1 MAELAPFSVKMKKNG
16 VAVIENKFVR
26 WEHDPAKGGELTGAY
41 VKNGTN
47 TNLLLQAQSTALC
60 PWVRGGWR
68 QYHHFETT
76 FGKADS
82 FVCEEVADG
91 FVKLE
96 YSSKLYDKDGK
107 TLPSAS
113 VKHTVLFHPD
123 GAASHTVKVKLT
135 KDMDL
140 GHIRIG
146 TLGVRDDMDRVA
158 VRPCSQAS
166 WAVELQNPCRWIDL
180 VHGKSRSDLPA
191 YRSRYLP
198 LSVTFVKNG
207 LEALE
212 MSMGDDL
219 GAWDNLGNSFPG
231 LAQGSVCE
239 ARDPWRYEAVF
250 APLDSP
256 RAGNIVKKGTYTFTY
271 RLALPFVKKNIL
283 PLDLAGGL
291 LRSDKTFEE
300 RWPTA
305 ADLKTCKKNKVS
317 MLRLHNDGDF
327 FANGIFWRDADYPPY
342 PADEMKKMDAVLEN
356 CNKNGITAVPYFS
369 VKEYH
374 PEAPDFEKYGPPS
387 TRRVVEGEACMET
400 FFGTSLFGIQMCLE
414 SDWFKVRKKSIQV
427 VMDNHAFNGLYFDWC
442 MGLEC
447 INPAHNHGKRHWD
460 NDKLLEFIEWSRAL
474 AGDKGKLYLHLT
486 NVPSLALENMGDM
499 ILTEETEYFDIFP
512 EMFTPHVHFLNIAP
526 RSICVMLPGATP
538 VQIRK
543 LALVTLLHHATLCV
557 DVVSPQS
564 TFDLYNEHAKDL
576 AEFTKYE
583 HHTAPGE
590 GIVRTDSD
598 KVGMSLYW
606 KGKKGLI
613 VLANLTEE
621 VQEGEWSIRMNGK
634 TLCGTAEVPAL
645 DFITIPV
652 EL

>member
-68 QYHHFETT
+68 QYHHFETAL
-76 FGKADS
+76 GKADS

-166 WAVELQNPCRWIDL
+166 WAVELQNPCQWIDL

-291 LRSDKTFEE
+291 LRSDKPFEE

-374 PEAPDFEKYGPPS
+374 PEAPEFEKYGPLS

-400 FFGTSLFGIQMCLE
+400 FFGTSLF
-414 SDWFKVRKKSIQV
+414 
-427 VMDNHAFNGLYFDWC
+427 
-442 MGLEC
+442 
-447 INPAHNHGKRHWD
+447 
-460 NDKLLEFIEWSRAL
+460 
-474 AGDKGKLYLHLT
+474 
-486 NVPSLALENMGDM
+486 
-499 ILTEETEYFDIFP
+499 
-512 EMFTPHVHFLNIAP
+512 
-526 RSICVMLPGATP
+526 
-538 VQIRK
+538 
-543 LALVTLLHHATLCV
+543 
-557 DVVSPQS
+557 
-564 TFDLYNEHAKDL
+564 
-576 AEFTKYE
+576 
-583 HHTAPGE
+583 
-590 GIVRTDSD
+590 
-598 KVGMSLYW
+598 
-606 KGKKGLI
+606 
-613 VLANLTEE
+613 
-621 VQEGEWSIRMNGK
+621 
-634 TLCGTAEVPAL
+634 
-645 DFITIPV
+645 
-652 EL
+652 

>member
-1 MAELAPFSVKMKKNG
+1 
-16 VAVIENKFVR
+16 
-26 WEHDPAKGGELTGAY
+26 
-41 VKNGTN
+41 
-47 TNLLLQAQSTALC
+47 TNLLLQAQSTAFC

-68 QYHHFETT
+68 QYHHFETAL
-76 FGKADS
+76 GKADS

-166 WAVELQNPCRWIDL
+166 WAVELQNPCQWIDL

-256 RAGNIVKKGTYTFTY
+256 APGTSSKRERTHSPTVWRCPLSRRTSCRWIWRADFSAATNPLKNAGPP
-271 RLALPFVKKNIL
+271 LPISKHARRTKSACCVCTTTATSL
-283 PLDLAGGL
+283 
-291 LRSDKTFEE
+291 
-300 RWPTA
+300 PTA
-305 ADLKTCKKNKVS
+305 SSGA
-317 MLRLHNDGDF
+317 MR
-327 FANGIFWRDADYPPY
+327 IIPR
-342 PADEMKKMDAVLEN
+342 
-356 CNKNGITAVPYFS
+356 
-369 VKEYH
+369 
-374 PEAPDFEKYGPPS
+374 
-387 TRRVVEGEACMET
+387 TR
-400 FFGTSLFGIQMCLE
+400 QM
-414 SDWFKVRKKSIQV
+414 R
-427 VMDNHAFNGLYFDWC
+427 
-442 MGLEC
+442 
-447 INPAHNHGKRHWD
+447 
-460 NDKLLEFIEWSRAL
+460 
-474 AGDKGKLYLHLT
+474 
-486 NVPSLALENMGDM
+486 
-499 ILTEETEYFDIFP
+499 
-512 EMFTPHVHFLNIAP
+512 
-526 RSICVMLPGATP
+526 
-538 VQIRK
+538 
-543 LALVTLLHHATLCV
+543 
-557 DVVSPQS
+557 
-564 TFDLYNEHAKDL
+564 
-576 AEFTKYE
+576 
-583 HHTAPGE
+583 
-590 GIVRTDSD
+590 
-598 KVGMSLYW
+598 
-606 KGKKGLI
+606 
-613 VLANLTEE
+613 
-621 VQEGEWSIRMNGK
+621 
-634 TLCGTAEVPAL
+634 
-645 DFITIPV
+645 
-652 EL
+652 